1 MNGKNITERWTPKA
15 EVIELP
21 KVRTALKV
29 AFCSSRIDREQTVI
43 KSVSIMLIKCF
54 DYI

>member
-29 AFCSSRIDREQTVI
+29 AFCSSRIDRVI

-54 DYI
+54 DYV